1 MGKQGSNFSK
11 RRPASGLLIGSEASL
26 RQSSWIKSLLT
37 FGHSAREKRL
47 SHCHGA
53 VLDWL
58 APKGT
63 VETKTERKRMVIKA
77 TPIRNMTGA
86 FSVEGMNVIVTGGNR
101 GIGLGISAAYAQSG
115 ANVAIFC
122 RDKKSGDNAAKEL
135 IQYGTTCLC
144 VVCDVGK
151 AESVKAAVE
160 EVYQQ
165 FGRVEVLVNNA
176 GISTTREFV
185 QDEDLCDWHRV
196 MNINLNGPAHT
207 IYEVAPRMI
216 KAGKG
221 GNIINISS
229 IGGQSLGG
237 ARTHPMPSYHVSK
250 AGLDMFTRN
259 MAIELGDYGIRVNGV
274 APGPTH
280 SGLDTDLP
288 PDALEKFE
296 NLMPMHRFAE
306 PIEIGA
312 LCVFLS
318 SPAANHITGTVMVH
332 DGGLL
337 LIA

>member
-1 MGKQGSNFSK
+1 MTAVYGDLKGKNVLVTGG
-11 RRPASGLLIGSEASL
+11 ASGLGFAIAGAFAAQRSNVLIIGRNEERLKA
-26 RQSSWIKSLLT
+26 
-37 FGHSAREKRL
+37 AREHL
-47 SHCHGA
+47 GETVSYIPFDLNNIDHLGELTGMAIDA
-53 VLDWL
+53 VGEID
-58 APKGT
+58 
-63 VETKTERKRMVIKA
+63 
-77 TPIRNMTGA
+77 
-86 FSVEGMNVIVTGGNR
+86 
-101 GIGLGISAAYAQSG
+101 
-115 ANVAIFC
+115 
-122 RDKKSGDNAAKEL
+122 
-135 IQYGTTCLC
+135 
-144 VVCDVGK
+144 
-151 AESVKAAVE
+151 
-160 EVYQQ
+160 
-165 FGRVEVLVNNA
+165 VLVNNA
-176 GISTTREFV
+176 GISTVREFIK
-185 QDEDLCDWHRV
+185 DEDLSDWHRV
-196 MNINLNGPAHT
+196 MATNLHGPAHT

-221 GNIINISS
+221 GVIINISS

-280 SGLDTDLP
+280 SGLDEDLP

-318 SPAANHITGTVMVH
+318 SPAANHITGTVVVH

>member
-1 MGKQGSNFSK
+1 MS
-11 RRPASGLLIGSEASL
+11 
-26 RQSSWIKSLLT
+26 
-37 FGHSAREKRL
+37 
-47 SHCHGA
+47 
-53 VLDWL
+53 
-58 APKGT
+58 
-63 VETKTERKRMVIKA
+63 MVIKA
-77 TPIRNMTGA
+77 TPIPNMASA
-86 FSVEGMNVIVTGGNR
+86 FSVKGMNVIVTGGNR
-101 GIGLGISAAYAQSG
+101 GIGLGISVAYAQSG
-115 ANVAIFC
+115 AHVAILC
-122 RDKKSGDNAAKEL
+122 RNRESGDKAVEE
-135 IQYGTTCLC
+135 IQQYGTTCLC
-144 VVCDVGK
+144 VPCDVGDAK
-151 AESVKAAVE
+151 SVKTAVE
-160 EVYQQ
+160 EVYKK
-165 FGRVEVLVNNA
+165 FDHIDVLVNNA
-176 GISTTREFV
+176 GISTVRAFV
-185 QDEDLCDWHRV
+185 DDANLSDWHRV
-196 MNINLNGPAHT
+196 MATNLHGPAHT

-229 IGGQSLGG
+229 IGGQALGG

-280 SGLDTDLP
+280 SDLDKDLP
-288 PDALEKFE
+288 PDAFEKFE